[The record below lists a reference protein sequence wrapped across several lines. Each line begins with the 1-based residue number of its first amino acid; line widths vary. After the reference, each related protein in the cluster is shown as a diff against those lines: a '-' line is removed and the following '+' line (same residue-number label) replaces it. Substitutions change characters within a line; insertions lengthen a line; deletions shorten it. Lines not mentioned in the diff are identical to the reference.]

1 MVLNRKCRN
10 SRSQPEGRRN
20 IRMCRS
26 VAQLRAGTK
35 DGRHSAPSH
44 RAILAFP
51 TKKSGGWL
59 SIVAIIV
66 QFREKKVYFAGHF
79 VITAFVFIDIP
90 GGSFIF
96 NISRGQSPV

>member
-1 MVLNRKCRN
+1 MAAL
-10 SRSQPEGRRN
+10 RRRVKN
-20 IRMCRS
+20 VETPGADLKVGATSECTDPF
-26 VAQLRAGTK
+26 AQLRADTK

-96 NISRGQSPV
+96 NIS